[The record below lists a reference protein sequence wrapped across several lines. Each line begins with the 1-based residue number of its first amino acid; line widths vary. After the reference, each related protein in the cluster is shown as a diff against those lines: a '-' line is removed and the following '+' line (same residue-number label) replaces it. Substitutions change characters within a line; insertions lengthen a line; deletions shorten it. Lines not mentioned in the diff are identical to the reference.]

1 MKKRA
6 LSLLMA
12 VLMVVGLLPATARA
26 AETETDELSAT
37 QAAAPEVA
45 DSTLNGDISVGTP
58 ADLAALGGKDIVGNI
73 TLTANID
80 MSETAMTPIKSL
92 KGCFNGD
99 GKTISGL
106 ALEGGKGSY
115 NWQTGTVYIN
125 TGLIGELD
133 GSVINVKMTD
143 MTITGIDQYN
153 NVGALVGKIADGSD
167 SKIDNCTVSG
177 TIASTKGNGYTSVGA
192 LIGLTSGSINAS
204 SKLTINNC
212 VSNVALTGASSTYI
226 GGLLGT
232 AQSYNDVTIT
242 KCAVLGDL
250 SGNGNSGGMIGY
262 INSKDTALTLSDS
275 YLGGKVDGSKK
286 YGVAYNLS
294 VLSSLSCT
302 NFYYDNEKNKSAS
315 SWSSFD
321 MLNKGSADAEGK
333 STTDL
338 KSLTMDGFAV
348 REGEF
353 NNYPVPKWTPAAAPD
368 PVTPEPPFSCKLTFT
383 GTEGG
388 TPTVTDSEKKTVDVN
403 EDGSYT
409 LSAAGDYTYTL
420 TFNADSI
427 YRDITNGSFTVLKT
441 ETEKA
446 IAVKLTYKTTE
457 PSGDG
462 TEESPI
468 LIGTAAELRY
478 FAEQVNDGKLSDAYV
493 ELTDN
498 ITVPGSWTPL
508 GKNTA
513 FPFSGHFDGGGHSV
527 TITVNDPDL
536 TYFGFFGCLDS
547 KVERDSK
554 VDRVSTTPIDEQP
567 TVVVKNLTVNGS
579 IYCSEPGTFVG
590 GIAGRARG
598 KVSIENSVNNA
609 AISSSAASSAGVGGL
624 VGGYDDGVEY
634 VYENIRMTVDGCT
647 NKGTIT
653 VTGDNETAYVG
664 GLVGSNKNCVQVK
677 DSANTGTV
685 TALGCTVGG
694 LLGQAGS
701 QTGDFAPSIENSDN
715 TGVLIGAEGKT
726 NNLFGEG
733 TVRKDN
739 IKNSGDNVYVGG
751 EITDRLL
758 LEAMKYNEVVAVP
771 ANAKVGDAVD
781 AIKDGRQPVGTITVT
796 CSQGEKDTNRS
807 YLKVV
812 DGKLL
817 LAKENTTGKVIQAT
831 ATMTWTETATG
842 KTLSKPITVNIYP
855 AAKGETSARKAL
867 MEAIAKTY
875 RNKSEEWVVF
885 DMAVYEAS
893 GLGKNTT
900 NVQNYL
906 NLTVN
911 ALVDDKA
918 PLVTDRAK
926 GEIILAALGIDSTKL
941 KSLSGVEYSN
951 AQKLAEMD
959 FGTSHYT
966 APWVLLA
973 EQAGQLKLTDKQRND
988 MIALLTDSRD
998 LNADGLFTYDWG
1010 TKTYIDVDTTATAL
1024 NALVKYNTDEYP
1036 KVQGF
1041 ITKAVAGLSKAQG
1054 SDGSYGNV
1062 NSDAMVILG
1071 LLSVGIDP
1079 AKDAR
1084 FVKGGCSLAD
1094 ALLLYVNSGS
1104 NGFVVAGAGTGEQGD
1119 KARALATEQG
1129 FRALVAL
1136 EKYAV
1141 LSGKNEGTVR
1151 YNIYTLTGEIVKENG
1166 TTETKPEQPSPDKG
1180 FDSDKPG
1187 TPDDSS
1193 TGGNTGGSAGGETKS
1208 ISVHVTVRT
1217 NDAQWVSGDYTITK
1231 GQSALDALQKALKAN
1246 GITCQTKDSQYGTY
1260 VQSLTRNGE
1269 TLGELDQGPNSGWM
1283 YQINGKTP
1291 MVGIDAYGMEGGDKL
1306 LFYYVADYT
1315 KEDAGGS
1322 LSGGEQTKELPFTDV
1337 VDTFWFC
1344 AAVRYMWE
1352 KGLMTGMDEKTFS
1365 PESTTTRAQ
1374 LVTILW
1380 QLADCPDS
1388 EKSAAY
1394 SDTDE
1399 NAWYADAVAWASEH
1413 GIVSGVGG
1421 GAFTPGGTI
1430 TREQLAVMLYR
1441 YAQYKGY
1448 DVSKT
1453 ADLSG
1458 YADQDKLS
1466 DWAAQAVQWACGS
1479 GLMTGRSAAQL
1490 APEGTLTRAE
1500 AATMLKA
1507 FCENVKK

>member
-1 MKKRA
+1 MQKEEEKMKKRA

-12 VLMVVGLLPATARA
+12 LVMVISLLPATARA
-26 AETETDELSAT
+26 
-37 QAAAPEVA
+37 A
-45 DSTLNGDISVGTP
+45 DSTLNGDISVGT
-58 ADLAALGGKDIVGNI
+58 AANLAALGGKDIVGNI
-73 TLTANID
+73 TLTADID
-80 MSETAMTPIKSL
+80 MSNTEMTPIKSL

-99 GKTISGL
+99 SKTISHL
-106 ALEGGKGSY
+106 TLKGGSGSSKY
-115 NWQTGTVYIN
+115 DSEAGRYVTTYVN

-133 GSVINVKMTD
+133 GAAINLKMTD
-143 MTITGIDQYN
+143 VSITGIGSYN
-153 NVGALVGKIADGSD
+153 NVGTLVGYIADGST
-167 SKIDNCTVSG
+167 SKIDNCYVSG
-177 TIASTKGNGYTSVGA
+177 TITSTTSSSAYIGGLAGYM
-192 LIGLTSGSINAS
+192 SGSINEHTA
-204 SKLTINNC
+204 LTINNS
-212 VSNVALTGASSTYI
+212 VSNVSLKGARSNYV

-232 AQSYNDVTIT
+232 AQSFSDVTIT

-250 SGNGNSGGMIGY
+250 SGNGNSSGVIGY
-262 INSKDTALTLSDS
+262 INSASTALTLSDS

-321 MLNKGSADAEGK
+321 MFNKGSADAEGK
-333 STTDL
+333 TTDDL
-338 KSLTMDGFAV
+338 KSLTLDGFAV
-348 REGEF
+348 RDGEF
-353 NNYPVPKWTPAAAPD
+353 GGYPVPKWTPAAAPD
-368 PVTPEPPFSCKLTFT
+368 PVTPEPSFSCTLTFT

-388 TPTVTDSEKKTVDVN
+388 TLIVHGPKGNVVPAN
-403 EDGSYT
+403 GDGSYT
-409 LSAAGDYTYTL
+409 LSSAGDYTYAL
-420 TFNADSI
+420 TFDADSI
-427 YRDITNGSFTVLKT
+427 YRDITDGSFTVLKT
-441 ETEKA
+441 ETEKTV
-446 IAVKLTYKTTE
+446 AVELSYKTAQ

-462 TEESPI
+462 TEESPY
-468 LIGTAAELRY
+468 LIGTAEELRW
-478 FAEQVNDGKLSDAYV
+478 FAERVNARDTTAAKAYV
-493 ELTDN
+493 KLTDN
-498 ITVPGSWTPL
+498 ITVPGFWTPL

-513 FPFSGHFDGGGHSV
+513 FPFSGHFDGKGHSV
-527 TITVNDPDL
+527 TIAVKDPDL

-547 KVERDSK
+547 KVDRDSE
-554 VDRVSTTPIDEQP
+554 TPIDEQP

-579 IYCSEPGTFVG
+579 IYCSEPGAFVG
-590 GIAGRARG
+590 GIAARAMG
-598 KVSIENSVNNA
+598 KVELKNCVNNA
-609 AISSSAASSAGVGGL
+609 TISSSAASSAGVGGL
-624 VGGYDDGVEY
+624 IGGYEDAVAY

-647 NKGTIT
+647 NNGTIT
-653 VTGDNETAYVG
+653 VTGDNEKAYVG

-685 TALGCTVGG
+685 NAPGCTVGG

-701 QTGDFAPSIENSDN
+701 QTGGFAPSIEDSGN
-715 TGVLIGAEGKT
+715 TGVLIGAKGKT

-739 IKNSGDNVYVGG
+739 IKNSGDNVYEGG
-751 EITDRLL
+751 EITDPLL

-771 ANAKVGDAVD
+771 ANAQVGDAVD

-831 ATMTWTETATG
+831 ATMTWTEKATG

-875 RNKSEEWVVF
+875 RNKSEDWVVF
-885 DMAVYEAS
+885 DMAVYKAS
-893 GLGKNTT
+893 GLGENTT

-911 ALVDDKA
+911 ALVDDTA
-918 PLVTDRAK
+918 SLVTDRAK

-959 FGTSHYT
+959 FGTSYYT

-973 EQAGQLKLTDKQRND
+973 EQAGQLELTDKQRND
-988 MIALLTDSRD
+988 MIALLTDSGD
-998 LNADGLFTYDWG
+998 LNADGLFTYTWG
-1010 TKTYIDVDTTATAL
+1010 TETYIDVDTTATAL

-1041 ITKAVAGLSKAQG
+1041 ITKAVAGLSKVQG

-1094 ALLLYVNSGS
+1094 ALLLYVNSSS

-1141 LSGKNEGTVR
+1141 LSGENKGTVR

-1193 TGGNTGGSAGGETKS
+1193 TGGNTGGSTGGETKS

-1260 VQSLTRNGE
+1260 VRSLTRNGE

-1322 LSGGEQTKELPFTDV
+1322 LSGGGQTKELPFTDV
-1337 VDTFWFC
+1337 VDTSWFY
-1344 AAVRYMWE
+1344 AAVQYVWE
-1352 KGLMTGMDEKTFS
+1352 KGLMTGMDGKTFS

-1380 QLADCPDS
+1380 QLAGCPDS
-1388 EKSAAY
+1388 ESGAAY
-1394 SDTDE
+1394 SDTQAS
-1399 NAWYADAVAWASEH
+1399 AWYAKAVAWAGAN
-1413 GIVSGVGG
+1413 GIVSGYADGSFGPDDAV
-1421 GAFTPGGTI
+1421 
-1430 TREQLAVMLYR
+1430 TREQFAAILYR
-1441 YAQYKGY
+1441 YAQSLGEGFTGSWYFLLDYSDAQQISAWADEAMHWCVMKGI
-1448 DVSKT
+1448 
-1453 ADLSG
+1453 LSG
-1458 YADQDKLS
+1458 TGADTLS
-1466 DWAAQAVQWACGS
+1466 PGMSTTRGQMAVM
-1479 GLMTGRSAAQL
+1479 LMQ
-1490 APEGTLTRAE
+1490 
-1500 AATMLKA
+1500 
-1507 FCENVKK
+1507 FCQRNEK

>member
-12 VLMVVGLLPATARA
+12 LVMVISLLPATARA
-26 AETETDELSAT
+26 
-37 QAAAPEVA
+37 A

-58 ADLAALGGKDIVGNI
+58 AELAALGGKDIVGNI
-73 TLTANID
+73 TLTADID
-80 MSETAMTPIKSL
+80 MSNTEMTPIKSL

-99 GKTISGL
+99 GRTISNL
-106 ALEGGKGSY
+106 SLTGKKYGD
-115 NWQTGTVYIN
+115 
-125 TGLIGELD
+125 TGLIGQLD
-133 GSVINVKMTD
+133 GLVINLKVTD
-143 MTITGIDQYN
+143 ANIAGVGNGNAVGILA
-153 NVGALVGKIADGSD
+153 GRIPEGST
-167 SKIDNCTVSG
+167 SRIDNCYVSG
-177 TIASTKGNGYTSVGA
+177 TITSTVT
-192 LIGLTSGSINAS
+192 NA
-204 SKLTINNC
+204 
-212 VSNVALTGASSTYI
+212 AYI
-226 GGLLGT
+226 GGLIGKFG
-232 AQSYNDVTIT
+232 QSDASTLVINNSASDVELNCKAMNYVGGLVGITQWNCDVTVTNCTI
-242 KCAVLGDL
+242 LGNVT
-250 SGNGNSGGMIGY
+250 SEGYNGYAGGLFGSY
-262 INSKDTALTLSDS
+262 YNGTLSIENTIVA
-275 YLGGKVDGSKK
+275 GKITGTKK
-286 YGVAYNLS
+286 GVIAYATSAPTSTTVKNL
-294 VLSSLSCT
+294 
-302 NFYYDNEKNKSAS
+302 YYDSELNPDEKS
-315 SWSSFD
+315 SWSSSVTPFPIFPGRYGETTITAGEVTVKTTEEI
-321 MLNKGSADAEGK
+321 KGLALTGFEKNADG
-333 STTDL
+333 
-338 KSLTMDGFAV
+338 
-348 REGEF
+348 
-353 NNYPVPKWTPAAAPD
+353 YPVPKWTPAAAPD
-368 PVTPEPPFSCKLTFT
+368 PVTPEPPFSGTLTFT

-388 TPTVTDSEKKTVDVN
+388 TLIVYDPKGKAVPAN
-403 EDGSYT
+403 GDGSYT
-409 LSAAGDYTYTL
+409 LSSAGDYTYTL
-420 TFNADSI
+420 TFDADSI
-427 YRDITNGSFTVLKT
+427 YRNITDGSFTVLKT
-441 ETEKA
+441 ETEKTV
-446 IAVKLTYKTTE
+446 AVELSYKTAQ

-462 TEESPI
+462 TEKSPY
-468 LIGTAAELRY
+468 LIGTAEELRW
-478 FAEQVNDGKLSDAYV
+478 FAERVNALDTAAAKAYV
-493 ELTDN
+493 KLTKN
-498 ITVPGSWTPL
+498 IEVPGSWTPL
-508 GKNTA
+508 GKNA
-513 FPFSGHFDGGGHSV
+513 SYAFSGHFDGDGHSV
-527 TITVNDPDL
+527 TITVKDPDL

-547 KVERDSK
+547 KVDRDSE
-554 VDRVSTTPIDEQP
+554 TPIDDQP
-567 TVVVKNLTVNGS
+567 TVVVENLTVNGT
-579 IYCSEPGTFVG
+579 IYCSEPGAYVG
-590 GIAGRARG
+590 GIAARAMG
-598 KVSIENSVNNA
+598 KVELKNCVNNA
-609 AISSSAASSAGVGGL
+609 TISSSAASSAGVGGL
-624 VGGYDDGVEY
+624 IGGYEDAVAY

-647 NKGTIT
+647 NNGTIT
-653 VTGDNETAYVG
+653 VTGDNEKAYVG

-685 TALGCTVGG
+685 NAPGCTVGG

-701 QTGDFAPSIENSDN
+701 QTGGFAPSIEDSGN
-715 TGVLIGAEGKT
+715 TGILIGAKGKT

-739 IKNSGDNVYVGG
+739 IKNSGDNVYEGG
-751 EITDRLL
+751 EITDPLL

-771 ANAKVGDAVD
+771 ANAQVGDAVD

-831 ATMTWTETATG
+831 ATMTWTEKATG

-855 AAKGETSARKAL
+855 VAKGETSARKAL

-875 RNKSEEWVVF
+875 RNKSEDWVVF

-893 GLGKNTT
+893 GLGENTT

-911 ALVDDKA
+911 ALVDDTA
-918 PLVTDRAK
+918 SLVTDRAK

-959 FGTSHYT
+959 FGTSYYT

-973 EQAGQLKLTDKQRND
+973 EQAGQLELTDKQRND
-988 MIALLTDSRD
+988 MIALLTDSGD
-998 LNADGLFTYDWG
+998 LNADGLFTYTWG
-1010 TKTYIDVDTTATAL
+1010 TETYIDVDTTATAL

-1041 ITKAVAGLSKAQG
+1041 ITKAVAGLSKVQG

-1094 ALLLYVNSGS
+1094 ALLLHVNSSS

-1141 LSGKNEGTVR
+1141 LSGENKGTVR

-1193 TGGNTGGSAGGETKS
+1193 TGGNTGGSTGGETKS

-1260 VQSLTRNGE
+1260 VRSLTRNGE

-1322 LSGGEQTKELPFTDV
+1322 LSGGGQTKELPFTDV
-1337 VDTFWFC
+1337 VDTSWFY
-1344 AAVRYMWE
+1344 AAVQYVWE
-1352 KGLMTGMDEKTFS
+1352 KGLMTGMDGKTFS

-1380 QLADCPDS
+1380 QLAGCPDS
-1388 EKSAAY
+1388 ESGAAY
-1394 SDTDE
+1394 SDTQAS
-1399 NAWYADAVAWASEH
+1399 AWYAKAVAWAGAN
-1413 GIVSGVGG
+1413 GIVSGYADGSFGPDDAV
-1421 GAFTPGGTI
+1421 
-1430 TREQLAVMLYR
+1430 TREQFAAILYR
-1441 YAQYKGY
+1441 YAQSLGEGFTGSWYFLLDYSDAQQISAWADEAMHWCVMKGI
-1448 DVSKT
+1448 
-1453 ADLSG
+1453 LSG
-1458 YADQDKLS
+1458 TGADTLS
-1466 DWAAQAVQWACGS
+1466 PGMSTTRGQMAVM
-1479 GLMTGRSAAQL
+1479 LMQ
-1490 APEGTLTRAE
+1490 
-1500 AATMLKA
+1500 
-1507 FCENVKK
+1507 FCQRNEK

>member
-1 MKKRA
+1 
-6 LSLLMA
+6 MA
-12 VLMVVGLLPATARA
+12 VESTA
-26 AETETDELSAT
+26 ELKALK
-37 QAAAPEVA
+37 
-45 DSTLNGDISVGTP
+45 LNGF
-58 ADLAALGGKDIVGNI
+58 
-73 TLTANID
+73 
-80 MSETAMTPIKSL
+80 E
-92 KGCFNGD
+92 
-99 GKTISGL
+99 
-106 ALEGGKGSY
+106 
-115 NWQTGTVYIN
+115 
-125 TGLIGELD
+125 
-133 GSVINVKMTD
+133 
-143 MTITGIDQYN
+143 
-153 NVGALVGKIADGSD
+153 
-167 SKIDNCTVSG
+167 
-177 TIASTKGNGYTSVGA
+177 
-192 LIGLTSGSINAS
+192 
-204 SKLTINNC
+204 
-212 VSNVALTGASSTYI
+212 
-226 GGLLGT
+226 
-232 AQSYNDVTIT
+232 
-242 KCAVLGDL
+242 
-250 SGNGNSGGMIGY
+250 
-262 INSKDTALTLSDS
+262 
-275 YLGGKVDGSKK
+275 
-286 YGVAYNLS
+286 
-294 VLSSLSCT
+294 
-302 NFYYDNEKNKSAS
+302 
-315 SWSSFD
+315 
-321 MLNKGSADAEGK
+321 
-333 STTDL
+333 
-338 KSLTMDGFAV
+338 V

-368 PVTPEPPFSCKLTFT
+368 PVTPEPSFSCALTFT

-388 TPTVTDSEKKTVDVN
+388 TLSVYDPKRNAVPAN
-403 EDGSYT
+403 GDGSYT
-409 LSAAGDYTYTL
+409 LRSAGDYTYTL
-420 TFNADSI
+420 TFGADSI
-427 YRDITNGSFTVLKT
+427 YRDITKGGFTVLKT
-441 ETEKA
+441 ETEKTV
-446 IAVKLTYKTTE
+446 AVKLTYKTTQ
-457 PSGDG
+457 PSGEG
-462 TEESPI
+462 TEKSPI
-468 LIGTAAELRY
+468 SIGTAAELRY
-478 FAEQVNDGKLSDAYV
+478 FAEQVNNGKLSDAYV
-493 ELTDN
+493 ELTNN

-508 GKNTA
+508 GANAA
-513 FPFSGHFDGGGHSV
+513 FPFSGHFDGKGHSV
-527 TITVNDPDL
+527 TIKVKDPNL

-554 VDRVSTTPIDEQP
+554 VDRASTTPIDEQP

-590 GIAGRARG
+590 GIAARARG
-598 KVSIENSVNNA
+598 KVSIENCVNNA

-647 NKGTIT
+647 NKGTII

-685 TALGCTVGG
+685 KAPGCTVGG

-701 QTGDFAPSIENSDN
+701 QTGDFAPSIEDSDN

-771 ANAKVGDAVD
+771 ANAQVGDAVD

-875 RNKSEEWVVF
+875 RNKSEDWVVF
-885 DMAVYEAS
+885 DMAVYKAS
-893 GLGKNTT
+893 GLGENTT

-951 AQKLAEMD
+951 AQKLEKMD

-973 EQAGQLKLTDKQRND
+973 EQAGQLKLTDAQRNS

-998 LNADGLFTYDWG
+998 LNADGLFTYAWG

-1024 NALVKYNTDEYP
+1024 NALVKYNTDKYP
-1036 KVQGF
+1036 EVQGF
-1041 ITKAVAGLSKAQG
+1041 ITKAVAGLSKVQG

-1094 ALLLYVNSGS
+1094 ALLLYVNSSS

-1151 YNIYTLTGEIVKENG
+1151 YNIYTLTGEIVKEDG

-1217 NDAQWVSGDYTITK
+1217 NDAQWVSGSYTVTK
-1231 GQSALDALQKALKAN
+1231 GQSALDALKKALDAN
-1246 GITCQTKDSQYGTY
+1246 GITYQAKTTQYGTY
-1260 VQSLTRNGE
+1260 IQSLTRNGV
-1269 TLGELDQGPNSGWM
+1269 TLGEMDKGPNSGWM
-1283 YQINGKTP
+1283 YKVNGSAP
-1291 MVGIDAYGMEGGDKL
+1291 MVGVDAYAMSEGDEL

-1322 LSGGEQTKELPFTDV
+1322 LSGGGQTKELPFTDV
-1337 VDTFWFC
+1337 VDASWYY
-1344 AAVRYMWE
+1344 AAVKYAYE
-1352 KGLMTGMDEKTFS
+1352 HKLFSGTSATEFS
-1365 PESTTTRAQ
+1365 PEATMTRGMAA
-1374 LVTILW
+1374 TILYG
-1380 QLADCPDS
+1380 LEGSPAVSAKSPFSDVADGQWYAKAVTWAEENGIVGGIDS
-1388 EKSAAY
+1388 ESFAPEA
-1394 SDTDE
+1394 
-1399 NAWYADAVAWASEH
+1399 
-1413 GIVSGVGG
+1413 GV
-1421 GAFTPGGTI
+1421 
-1430 TREQLAVMLYR
+1430 TREQLAAILYR
-1441 YAQYKGY
+1441 YAQYKKYSVSVGEDTNILSY
-1448 DVSKT
+1448 DDAEQIS
-1453 ADLSG
+1453 S
-1458 YADQDKLS
+1458 YAVP
-1466 DWAAQAVQWACGS
+1466 AIQWACGS
-1479 GLMTGRSAAQL
+1479 GLMTGRTQTAL
-1490 APEGTLTRAE
+1490 APVGTVTRAE
-1500 AATMLKA
+1500 VAVMLQR
-1507 FCENVKK
+1507 FCEKNIK

>member
-26 AETETDELSAT
+26 AESGDTVTGDVSVSSA
-37 QAAAPEVA
+37 AE
-45 DSTLNGDISVGTP
+45 
-58 ADLAALGGKDIVGNI
+58 LAALGGKDIEGNI
-73 TLTANID
+73 TLTNDIEMTD
-80 MSETAMTPIKSL
+80 VAMEPIKSL
-92 KGCFNGD
+92 TGCFNGD
-99 GKTISGL
+99 GKTISNLTLVG
-106 ALEGGKGSY
+106 
-115 NWQTGTVYIN
+115 QTGGGAWAKKYTA
-125 TGLIGELD
+125 LIGTLNG
-133 GSVINVKMTD
+133 GSIKNLKLEKISVSADTNTANYNHLSTLIGYVNGGNCTIENCVVTGNVTYTAPD
-143 MTITGIDQYN
+143 TEEYPSTNYVSGLVGEVFGYYN
-153 NVGALVGKIADGSD
+153 NSAELQIV
-167 SKIDNCTVSG
+167 NCTVDVAVTGAKKDYAAGLVATSGAVSG
-177 TIASTKGNGYTSVGA
+177 TVENCAVLGNVTADKSVGYA
-192 LIGLTSGSINAS
+192 
-204 SKLTINNC
+204 
-212 VSNVALTGASSTYI
+212 
-226 GGLLGT
+226 GGLLGAT
-232 AQSYNDVTIT
+232 GSSTQFTFSNCYYAGTVSGSKARTMALMTSTKKNAGTLTYNDYCYYLKNASQEIDA
-242 KCAVLGDL
+242 K
-250 SGNGNSGGMIGY
+250 GG
-262 INSKDTALTLSDS
+262 S
-275 YLGGKVDGSKK
+275 
-286 YGVAYNLS
+286 
-294 VLSSLSCT
+294 
-302 NFYYDNEKNKSAS
+302 
-315 SWSSFD
+315 
-321 MLNKGSADAEGK
+321 
-333 STTDL
+333 STTVTGDPVAVESTAEL
-338 KSLTMDGFAV
+338 KALKLNGFEV

-441 ETEKA
+441 ETEKTV
-446 IAVKLTYKTTE
+446 AVKLTYKTTQ
-457 PSGDG
+457 PSGEG
-462 TEESPI
+462 TAESPYS
-468 LIGTAAELRY
+468 IGTAEELCW
-478 FAEQVNDGKLSDAYV
+478 FAERVNALDTAAAKAYV
-493 ELTDN
+493 KLTKN
-498 ITVPGSWTPL
+498 IEVPGSWTPL
-508 GKNTA
+508 GKNA
-513 FPFSGHFDGGGHSV
+513 SYAFSGHFDGDGHSV
-527 TITVNDPDL
+527 TITVDDPGL
-536 TYFGFFGCLDS
+536 NYFGFFGCLDS
-547 KVERDSK
+547 KPNRNSA
-554 VDRVSTTPIDEQP
+554 TPIDEQP
-567 TVVVKNLTVNGS
+567 TVVVENLTVNGT
-579 IYCSEPGTFVG
+579 IYCSEPGAFVG
-590 GIAGRARG
+590 GIAARAMG
-598 KVSIENSVNNA
+598 KVELKNCVNKA
-609 AISSSAASSAGVGGL
+609 TVSSLARASSGVGGL

-634 VYENIRMTVDGCT
+634 VYKNIRMTVDGCT
-647 NKGTIT
+647 NNGTIT

-911 ALVDDKA
+911 ALVNDKA
-918 PLVTDRAK
+918 TPLVTDRAK

-1094 ALLLYVNSGS
+1094 ALLLYVNSSS

-1246 GITCQTKDSQYGTY
+1246 GITCQTKASQYGTY

-1283 YQINGKTP
+1283 YQINGETP

-1337 VDTFWFC
+1337 VDTSWFC

-1399 NAWYADAVAWASEH
+1399 NAWYAGAVAWAAEH

>member
-12 VLMVVGLLPATARA
+12 VLMVVGLLPATTRA
-26 AETETDELSAT
+26 ADG
-37 QAAAPEVA
+37 
-45 DSTLNGDISVGTP
+45 TLNGDILVGT
-58 ADLAALGGKDIVGNI
+58 AAELAALGGKDIDGNI
-73 TLTANID
+73 TLTDNIN
-80 MSETAMTPIKSL
+80 MNGVTMEPIKSL

-133 GSVINVKMTD
+133 GLVINVKMTD

-242 KCAVLGDL
+242 KCAVLGNL
-250 SGNGNSGGMIGY
+250 SGSATGGGMIGY
-262 INSKDTALTLSDS
+262 INSASTALTLSNS
-275 YLGGKVDGSKK
+275 YLGSKMNCSK
-286 YGVAYNLS
+286 NGGIAYVVSVTVAN
-294 VLSSLSCT
+294 VEHF
-302 NFYYDNEKNKSAS
+302 FYDSEKNQGST
-315 SWSSFD
+315 WSPFE
-321 MLNKGSADAEGK
+321 MLPKRSGSVSVSGAEGK
-333 STTDL
+333 STADL
-338 KSLTMDGFAV
+338 KALKLDGFEV
-348 REGEF
+348 SEDFGS
-353 NNYPVPKWTPAAAPD
+353 YPVPKWMPAEVPD
-368 PVTPEPPFSCKLTFT
+368 PVTPEPSFSCALTFT

-388 TPTVTDSEKKTVDVN
+388 TLIVYDPEGNAVPVN
-403 EDGSYT
+403 GDGSYT
-409 LSAAGDYTYTL
+409 LSSAGDYTYTL
-420 TFNADSI
+420 TFDADSI
-427 YRDITNGSFTVLKT
+427 YRNITDGSFTVLKT
-441 ETEKA
+441 ETEKTV
-446 IAVKLTYKTTE
+446 AVELSYKTAQ

-462 TEESPI
+462 TEESPY
-468 LIGTAAELRY
+468 LIGTAEELRW
-478 FAEQVNDGKLSDAYV
+478 FAERVNALDTTAAKAYV
-493 ELTDN
+493 KLTNN
-498 ITVPGSWTPL
+498 IEVPGSWTPL

-513 FPFSGHFDGGGHSV
+513 SPFSGHFDGGGHSV
-527 TITVNDPDL
+527 TITVKDPDL

-547 KVERDSK
+547 KP
-554 VDRVSTTPIDEQP
+554 DRESTTPIDEQP
-567 TVVVKNLTVNGS
+567 TVVVENLTVNGT
-579 IYCSEPGTFVG
+579 IYCSEPGAFVG
-590 GIAGRARG
+590 GIAARARG
-598 KVSIENSVNNA
+598 KVSIENCVNNA
-609 AISSSAASSAGVGGL
+609 TVSSLASASSGVGGL

-634 VYENIRMTVDGCT
+634 VDKNIRMTVDGCT
-647 NKGTIT
+647 NNGTIT

-677 DSANTGTV
+677 DSANNGTV
-685 TALGCTVGG
+685 NAPGCTVGG

-701 QTGDFAPSIENSDN
+701 QTGGFAPSIEDSGN
-715 TGVLIGAEGKT
+715 TGILIGAKGKT

-771 ANAKVGDAVD
+771 ANAQVGDAVD

-875 RNKSEEWVVF
+875 RNKSEDWVVF

-911 ALVDDKA
+911 ALVDDTA
-918 PLVTDRAK
+918 SLVTDRAK

-951 AQKLAEMD
+951 AKKLEKMD

-973 EQAGQLKLTDKQRND
+973 EQAGQLKLTDAQRNS

-998 LNADGLFTYDWG
+998 LNADGLFTYAWG

-1041 ITKAVAGLSKAQG
+1041 ITKAVAGLSKVQD

-1094 ALLLYVNSGS
+1094 ALLLYVNSSS

-1151 YNIYTLTGEIVKENG
+1151 YNIYTLTGEIVKEDG

-1246 GITCQTKDSQYGTY
+1246 GITCQTKNSQYGTY

-1322 LSGGEQTKELPFTDV
+1322 LSGGGQTKELPFTDV
-1337 VDTFWFC
+1337 VDTSWYY
-1344 AAVRYMWE
+1344 AAVKYAYE
-1352 KGLMTGMDEKTFS
+1352 HKLFGGTSATEFS
-1365 PESTTTRAQ
+1365 PEATMTRGMAA
-1374 LVTILW
+1374 TILYS
-1380 QLADCPDS
+1380 LEGSPAVSAKSPFSDVADGQWYAKAVTWAEENGIVGGIDS
-1388 EKSAAY
+1388 ESFAPEA
-1394 SDTDE
+1394 
-1399 NAWYADAVAWASEH
+1399 
-1413 GIVSGVGG
+1413 GV
-1421 GAFTPGGTI
+1421 
-1430 TREQLAVMLYR
+1430 TREQLAAILYR
-1441 YAQYKGY
+1441 YAQYKKY
-1448 DVSKT
+1448 SVSVGEDT
-1453 ADLSG
+1453 NILSYEDALQISP
-1458 YADQDKLS
+1458 YAVS
-1466 DWAAQAVQWACGS
+1466 AIQWACGS
-1479 GLMTGRSAAQL
+1479 GLMTGRTQTAL
-1490 APEGTLTRAE
+1490 APVGTVTRAE
-1500 AATMLKA
+1500 VAVMLQR
-1507 FCENVKK
+1507 FCEKNIK

>member
-1 MKKRA
+1 MKKRV
-6 LSLLMA
+6 LSLLMS
-12 VLMVVGLLPATARA
+12 VVMLVSLLPATARA
-26 AETETDELSAT
+26 ADQTD
-37 QAAAPEVA
+37 
-45 DSTLNGDISVGTP
+45 DISVGTP
-58 ADLAALGGKDIVGNI
+58 KELQALGGQEIEGNI
-73 TLTANID
+73 TLTDDID
-80 MSETAMTPIKSL
+80 MTGVTMEPIKSL
-92 KGCFNGD
+92 TGCFD
-99 GKTISGL
+99 GGSYTISNL
-106 ALEGGKGSY
+106 SLTGKKYGD
-115 NWQTGTVYIN
+115 
-125 TGLIGELD
+125 TGLIGQLD
-133 GSVINVKMTD
+133 GSVINLKVTD
-143 MTITGIDQYN
+143 ANIAGVGNGNAVGILA
-153 NVGALVGKIADGSD
+153 GRIPEGST
-167 SKIDNCTVSG
+167 SRIDNCYVSG
-177 TIASTKGNGYTSVGA
+177 TITSTVT
-192 LIGLTSGSINAS
+192 NA
-204 SKLTINNC
+204 
-212 VSNVALTGASSTYI
+212 AYI
-226 GGLLGT
+226 GGLIGKFG
-232 AQSYNDVTIT
+232 QSYASTLVINNSASDVELNCKATNYVGGLIGVT
-242 KCAVLGDL
+242 QYNCDMTVQNCAVLGNVAAD
-250 SGNGNSGGMIGY
+250 GNNGYAGGLFGSWYSGGTLEIENTLITGKIIGTKKGVIAY
-262 INSKDTALTLSDS
+262 ATGTPTTTTVSD
-275 YLGGKVDGSKK
+275 
-286 YGVAYNLS
+286 
-294 VLSSLSCT
+294 
-302 NFYYDNEKNKSAS
+302 FYYDSTLNPAEKSYWGGSDTPFPIFPGRYGETTITAGEVTAKTTEEIKGLALTGFEKN
-315 SWSSFD
+315 
-321 MLNKGSADAEGK
+321 AD
-333 STTDL
+333 D
-338 KSLTMDGFAV
+338 
-348 REGEF
+348 
-353 NNYPVPKWTPAAAPD
+353 YPVPKWTPVD
-368 PVTPEPPFSCKLTFT
+368 KDDISGPVEPPFSGTLTFT

-388 TPTVTDSEKKTVDVN
+388 TLIVRDPKGNDVPAN
-403 EDGSYT
+403 VDGSYT
-409 LSAAGDYTYTL
+409 LSSAGDYTYTL

-427 YRDITNGSFTVLKT
+427 YRDITDGRFTVLKT
-441 ETEKA
+441 ETEKTV
-446 IAVKLTYKTTE
+446 AVELSYKTAQ

-462 TEESPI
+462 TEESPY
-468 LIGTAAELRY
+468 LIGTAEELRW
-478 FAEQVNDGKLSDAYV
+478 FAERVNALDTAAAKAYV
-493 ELTDN
+493 KLTKN
-498 ITVPGSWTPL
+498 IEVPGSWTPL
-508 GKNTA
+508 GKNA
-513 FPFSGHFDGGGHSV
+513 SYAFSGHFDGDGHSV
-527 TITVNDPDL
+527 TITVDDPGL
-536 TYFGFFGCLDS
+536 SYFGFFGCLDS
-547 KVERDSK
+547 KP
-554 VDRVSTTPIDEQP
+554 DRESATPIDEQP
-567 TVVVKNLTVNGS
+567 TVVVENLTVNGT
-579 IYCSEPGTFVG
+579 IYCSEPGAFVG
-590 GIAGRARG
+590 GIAARARG
-598 KVSIENSVNNA
+598 KVSIENCVNNA
-609 AISSSAASSAGVGGL
+609 TVSSLASASSGVGGL

-634 VYENIRMTVDGCT
+634 VDKNIRMTVDGCT
-647 NKGTIT
+647 NNGTIT
-653 VTGDNETAYVG
+653 VTGDNEKAYVG

-685 TALGCTVGG
+685 NAPGCTVGG

-701 QTGDFAPSIENSDN
+701 QTGGFAPSIEDSGNI
-715 TGVLIGAEGKT
+715 GVLIGAEGKT

-733 TVRKDN
+733 TVLKDN
-739 IKNSGDNVYVGG
+739 IKNSGDNVYEGG
-751 EITDRLL
+751 EITDPLL

-771 ANAKVGDAVD
+771 ANAQVGDAVD

-831 ATMTWTETATG
+831 ATMTWTEKATG

-875 RNKSEEWVVF
+875 RNKSEDWVVF

-893 GLGKNTT
+893 GLGENTT

-911 ALVDDKA
+911 ALVDDTA
-918 PLVTDRAK
+918 SLVTDRAK

-959 FGTSHYT
+959 FGTSYYT

-973 EQAGQLKLTDKQRND
+973 EQAGQLELTDKQRND
-988 MIALLTDSRD
+988 MIALLTDSGD
-998 LNADGLFTYDWG
+998 LNADGLFTYTWG
-1010 TKTYIDVDTTATAL
+1010 TETYIDVDTTATAL

-1041 ITKAVAGLSKAQG
+1041 ITKAVAGLSKVQG

-1094 ALLLYVNSGS
+1094 ALLLHVNSSS

-1141 LSGKNEGTVR
+1141 LSGENEGTVR
-1151 YNIYTLTGEIVKENG
+1151 YNIYTLTGEIVKEDG

-1193 TGGNTGGSAGGETKS
+1193 TGGNTGGSTGGETKS

-1260 VQSLTRNGE
+1260 VRSLTRNGE

-1322 LSGGEQTKELPFTDV
+1322 LSGGGQTKELPFTDV
-1337 VDTFWFC
+1337 VDTSWFY
-1344 AAVRYMWE
+1344 AAVRYVWE
-1352 KGLMTGMDEKTFS
+1352 KGLMTGMDGKTFS

-1380 QLADCPDS
+1380 QLAGCPDS
-1388 EKSAAY
+1388 ESGAAY
-1394 SDTDE
+1394 SDTSE
-1399 NAWYADAVAWASEH
+1399 NAWYAKAVAWAGAN
-1413 GIVSGVGG
+1413 GIVSGYADGSFGPDDAV
-1421 GAFTPGGTI
+1421 
-1430 TREQLAVMLYR
+1430 TREQFAAILYR
-1441 YAQYKGY
+1441 YAQSLGEGFTGSWYFLLDYSDAQQISAWADEAMHWCVMKGI
-1448 DVSKT
+1448 
-1453 ADLSG
+1453 LSG
-1458 YADQDKLS
+1458 TGADTLS
-1466 DWAAQAVQWACGS
+1466 PGMSTTRGQMAVM
-1479 GLMTGRSAAQL
+1479 LMQ
-1490 APEGTLTRAE
+1490 
-1500 AATMLKA
+1500 
-1507 FCENVKK
+1507 FCQRNEK

>member
-26 AETETDELSAT
+26 VD
-37 QAAAPEVA
+37 Q
-45 DSTLNGDISVGTP
+45 NGDISVGT
-58 ADLAALGGKDIVGNI
+58 AAELAALGGKDIVGNI

-242 KCAVLGDL
+242 KCAVLGNL
-250 SGNGNSGGMIGY
+250 SGSATGGGMIGY
-262 INSKDTALTLSDS
+262 INSASTALTLSNS
-275 YLGGKVDGSKK
+275 YLGSKMNCSK
-286 YGVAYNLS
+286 NGGIAYVVSVTVAN
-294 VLSSLSCT
+294 VEHF
-302 NFYYDNEKNKSAS
+302 FYDSEKNQGST
-315 SWSSFD
+315 WSPFE
-321 MLNKGSADAEGK
+321 MLPKRSGSVSVSGAEGK
-333 STTDL
+333 STADL
-338 KSLTMDGFAV
+338 KALKLDGFEV
-348 REGEF
+348 SEDFGS
-353 NNYPVPKWTPAAAPD
+353 YPVPKWTPAAAPD
-368 PVTPEPPFSCKLTFT
+368 PVTPEPSFSCALTFT

-388 TPTVTDSEKKTVDVN
+388 TLTVTDPEGKTVAAN
-403 EDGSYT
+403 EDGTYT
-409 LSAAGDYTYTL
+409 LSSTGAYTYTL
-420 TFNADSI
+420 TFADGSI
-427 YRDITNGSFTVLKT
+427 YSNITNGSFTVEKGD
-441 ETEKA
+441 TEKT
-446 IAVKLTYKTTE
+446 IAVKLTYKTAQ

-462 TEESPI
+462 TEKSPY
-468 LIGTAAELRY
+468 LIGTAEELRW
-478 FAEQVNDGKLSDAYV
+478 FAERVNALDTAAAKAYV
-493 ELTDN
+493 KLTQN
-498 ITVPGSWTPL
+498 IEVPGSWTPL
-508 GKNTA
+508 GKNA
-513 FPFSGHFDGGGHSV
+513 SYAFSGHFDGDGHSV
-527 TITVNDPDL
+527 TITVDDPSL
-536 TYFGFFGCLDS
+536 GYFGFFGCLDS
-547 KVERDSK
+547 GADRD
-554 VDRVSTTPIDEQP
+554 STTPIEDQP
-567 TVVVKNLTVNGS
+567 TVTVENLTVNGS
-579 IYCSEPGTFVG
+579 IYCSEPGAFVG
-590 GIAGRARG
+590 GIAARARG
-598 KVSIENSVNNA
+598 KVSIENCVNNA
-609 AISSSAASSAGVGGL
+609 TISSSAASSAGVGGL
-624 VGGYDDGVEY
+624 IGGYEDAVAY

-647 NKGTIT
+647 NNGTIT
-653 VTGDNETAYVG
+653 VTGDNEKAYVG

-685 TALGCTVGG
+685 NAPGCTVGG

-701 QTGDFAPSIENSDN
+701 QTGGFAPSIEDSGN

-739 IKNSGDNVYVGG
+739 IKNSGDNVYEGG
-751 EITDRLL
+751 EITDPLL

-771 ANAKVGDAVD
+771 ANAQVGDAVD

-831 ATMTWTETATG
+831 ATMTWTEKATG

-875 RNKSEEWVVF
+875 RNKSEDWVVF
-885 DMAVYEAS
+885 DMAAYAKC
-893 GLGKNTT
+893 GFGDNTT
-900 NVQNYL
+900 DTENYL
-906 NLTVN
+906 NLTIN
-911 ALVDDKA
+911 ELAGTS
-918 PLVTDRAK
+918 PLATDRAK
-926 GEIILAALGIDSTKL
+926 AEIILAALGIDSTKL
-941 KSLSGVEYSN
+941 TPLDGAEYSN
-951 AQKLAEMD
+951 AAKLAAMNL
-959 FGTSHYT
+959 GTSHYT

-973 EQAGQLKLTDKQRND
+973 EQAGQLKLTDAQRAN
-988 MIALLTDSRD
+988 MIALLTDSAN
-998 LNADGLFTYDWG
+998 LGKDGLFFTKWADETYADP
-1010 TKTYIDVDTTATAL
+1010 DTTGTAL
-1024 NALVKYNTDEYP
+1024 TALAAYADRAAVKS
-1036 KVQGF
+1036 F
-1041 ITKAVAGLSKAQG
+1041 IDKAVAGLSKAQG
-1054 SDGSYGNV
+1054 SGGSYGNV

-1094 ALLLYVNSGS
+1094 ALLLYVNDAN

-1119 KARALATEQG
+1119 KARAMATEQG

-1136 EKYAV
+1136 EKYAA
-1141 LSGKNEGTVR
+1141 LTEDTEDTVS
-1151 YNIYTLTGEIVKENG
+1151 YNIYTLTAGITKADG
-1166 TTETKPEQPSPDKG
+1166 STETKPEQPTPDKG
-1180 FDSDKPG
+1180 FESDKPG
-1187 TPDDSS
+1187 TPDSGS
-1193 TGGNTGGSAGGETKS
+1193 TGGSGSGSSGGSTGGETKS
-1208 ISVHVTVRT
+1208 VTVRVT
-1217 NDAQWVSGDYTITK
+1217 VQANGAQWVSGSYTVTK
-1231 GQSALDALQKALKAN
+1231 GQSALDALKKALDAN
-1246 GITCQTKDSQYGTY
+1246 GITYQAKTTQYGTY
-1260 VQSLTRNGE
+1260 IQSLTRNGV
-1269 TLGELDQGPNSGWM
+1269 TLGEMDKGPNSGWM
-1283 YQINGKTP
+1283 YKVNGSAP
-1291 MVGIDAYGMEGGDKL
+1291 MVGVDAYAMSEGDEL

-1322 LSGGEQTKELPFTDV
+1322 LSGGGQTKELPFTDV
-1337 VDTFWFC
+1337 VDTSWFY
-1344 AAVRYMWE
+1344 AAVKYAYE
-1352 KGLMTGMDEKTFS
+1352 HKLFSGTSATEFS
-1365 PESTTTRAQ
+1365 PEATMTRGMAA
-1374 LVTILW
+1374 TILYS
-1380 QLADCPDS
+1380 LEGSPAVSAKSPFADVTDGQWYAKAVTWAEQKGIVGGIDS
-1388 EKSAAY
+1388 ESFAPEA
-1394 SDTDE
+1394 
-1399 NAWYADAVAWASEH
+1399 
-1413 GIVSGVGG
+1413 GV
-1421 GAFTPGGTI
+1421 
-1430 TREQLAVMLYR
+1430 TREQLAAILYR
-1441 YAQYKGY
+1441 YAQYKKYSVSVGEDTNILSY
-1448 DVSKT
+1448 DDAEQIS
-1453 ADLSG
+1453 S
-1458 YADQDKLS
+1458 YAVP
-1466 DWAAQAVQWACGS
+1466 AIQWACGS
-1479 GLMTGRSAAQL
+1479 GLMTGRTQTAL
-1490 APEGTLTRAE
+1490 APVGTVTRAE
-1500 AATMLKA
+1500 VAVMLQR
-1507 FCENVKK
+1507 FCENNIK